1 MPFYSRLRTH
11 PARERVA
18 ERLLA
23 LRAQLRAEIP
33 PRRVTE
39 TLLLASW
46 NIRDFDSNKFGH
58 GPRLPESF
66 YYIAEIISAFDLVAV
81 QEVNRNLSALKEVMR
96 ILGPDWTY
104 MVTDTT
110 EGRAGNQERMAFV
123 YDKSKILFRNIVG
136 EIVIPDSEMPSG
148 QRQFA
153 RSPFFVSFQSGW
165 FKFSLCTV
173 HIYYGS
179 DSGEA
184 LEQRIAEIDQIAG
197 FIAKRAKSEPGNF
210 ILLGDFNIVS
220 PEHRTMQALTEHDF
234 IIPKPLQGLPT
245 NMFGTKH
252 YDQIAFRVREGE
264 LELGDSPKPAGV
276 LQLYNS
282 VFRPEEY
289 GAYQEFMDP
298 KKRDISEKG
307 ETLDEK
313 GKQKYY
319 EGEWRTFQMSDHLPL
334 WVELKIDF
342 SDQYLREL
350 AAQK

>member
-1 MPFYSRLRTH
+1 MPFYSKLRQH
-11 PARERVA
+11 PAKERVA

-23 LRAQLRAEIP
+23 LRQQLREEIP

-66 YYIAEIISAFDLVAV
+66 YYIAEVIAAFDLVAV

-96 ILGPDWTY
+96 ILGPDWDY
-104 MVTDTT
+104 MVTDIT

-136 EIVIPDSEMPSG
+136 EIVIPDSELQDG

-179 DSGEA
+179 DSGA
-184 LEQRIAEIDQIAG
+184 SLEQRIEEIDRIAA

-220 PEHRTMQALTEHDF
+220 PEHRTMQALLQHGFT
-234 IIPKPLQGLPT
+234 IPVPLQGLPT
-245 NMFGTKH
+245 NMFGTKF
-252 YDQIAFRVREGE
+252 YDQIAFRVREDE

-276 LQLYNS
+276 FQLYNS
-282 VFRPEEY
+282 LFGPDDYE
-289 GAYQEFMDP
+289 AYQEFMDP
-298 KKRDISEKG
+298 KKRDLDSKG
-307 ETLDEK
+307 EPLDEK
-313 GKQKYY
+313 RKLAYY
-319 EGEWRTFQMSDHLPL
+319 EREWRTFQMSDHLPL

-342 SDQYLREL
+342 SDQYLRKM
-350 AAQK
+350 AGSG